1 MLLRILPIAFAF
13 LFITACSKEQ
23 LVDDTTPEVSQKD
36 PSGLLLTIEQPQN
49 WKGLQVEFM
58 QLVGDSRCPKGV
70 QCSWAGNAQAVFLVT
85 GNDSAQTLTL
95 NTHGGEKYPKS
106 GLANGYQFT
115 LNKISPYPA
124 TNIKIDRTQI
134 KAALSIT
141 KAAVAKQESSR
152 VEHVIIDV
160 RSKREYDQGH
170 YPNAKNLDY
179 KTIEETIGTLNL
191 AKDTKIYVYCRS
203 GRRSGIAKALLE
215 EKGYTNVINGI
226 NQDKMHDT
234 LGTRVKM

>member
-1 MLLRILPIAFAF
+1 MRNLALLLMLVLVSCSKSNFKEESLPKEQKENLNISLPIKIGQKLNINQVNIEF
-13 LFITACSKEQ
+13 LELA
-23 LVDDTTPEVSQKD
+23 
-36 PSGLLLTIEQPQN
+36 
-49 WKGLQVEFM
+49 
-58 QLVGDSRCPKGV
+58 GDSRCPKGM

-115 LNKISPYPA
+115 LDKIRPYPA
-124 TNIKIDRTQI
+124 TNIRIDRTQI
-134 KAALSIT
+134 KAELLVTTSVSVKKEFSKT
-141 KAAVAKQESSR
+141 
-152 VEHVIIDV
+152 EHVIIDV
-160 RSKREYDQGH
+160 RSKGEYEQGH

-179 KTIEETIGTLNL
+179 KTIEETISTLNL
-191 AKDTKIYVYCRS
+191 EKDSKIYVYCRS